1 MAYGLPVVAS
11 ALPANIEI
19 VENGSNGYIVRN
31 DEEWYYSLEKLII
44 DENLRKKL
52 GQSGRKKLRVII
64 LIWGDKYLKM
74 ITVDI
79 LLPTYN
85 GERYIKEQITSLLEQ
100 THLNIR
106 IYIRDDRV
114 LMERCQLLKIYQAKI
129 QES

>member
-85 GERYIKEQITSLLEQ
+85 GERYIK
-100 THLNIR
+100 N
-106 IYIRDDRV
+106 
-114 LMERCQLLKIYQAKI
+114 K
-129 QES
+129 

>member
-64 LIWGDKYLKM
+64 LIKFGV
-74 ITVDI
+74 I
-79 LLPTYN
+79 
-85 GERYIKEQITSLLEQ
+85 
-100 THLNIR
+100 NI
-106 IYIRDDRV
+106 
-114 LMERCQLLKIYQAKI
+114 
-129 QES
+129 

>member
-52 GQSGRKKLRVII
+52 GQSGRKKLSNYPYQ
-64 LIWGDKYLKM
+64 IWGDKYLKM

-79 LLPTYN
+79 
-85 GERYIKEQITSLLEQ
+85 I
-100 THLNIR
+100 THL
-106 IYIRDDRV
+106 
-114 LMERCQLLKIYQAKI
+114 
-129 QES
+129 

>member
-52 GQSGRKKLRVII
+52 GQSGRK
-64 LIWGDKYLKM
+64 
-74 ITVDI
+74 
-79 LLPTYN
+79 N
-85 GERYIKEQITSLLEQ
+85 
-100 THLNIR
+100 
-106 IYIRDDRV
+106 
-114 LMERCQLLKIYQAKI
+114 
-129 QES
+129 

>member
-1 MAYGLPVVAS
+1 L
-11 ALPANIEI
+11 
-19 VENGSNGYIVRN
+19 SNYP
-31 DEEWYYSLEKLII
+31 Y
-44 DENLRKKL
+44 
-52 GQSGRKKLRVII
+52 Q
-64 LIWGDKYLKM
+64 IWGDKYLKM

-106 IYIRDDRV
+106 IYIRDDRSTDGTV
-114 LMERCQLLKIYQAKI
+114 SIMKIYQAKI